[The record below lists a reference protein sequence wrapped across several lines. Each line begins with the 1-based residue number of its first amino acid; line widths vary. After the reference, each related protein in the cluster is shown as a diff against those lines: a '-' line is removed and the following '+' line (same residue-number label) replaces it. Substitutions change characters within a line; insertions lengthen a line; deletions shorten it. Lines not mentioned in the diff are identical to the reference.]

1 MGNVAIAFVESTIS
15 FSDYVAIKRQ
25 KRIEHK
31 RIRQLIPR
39 YLARLNNS
47 DVSITTLNLNSL
59 GVDIQILRLLS
70 SPLLSGTT
78 RVQSLYLEGNR
89 IDVEGAT
96 CIARILSRDTNLVDV
111 SLSHNPGKYLLGR
124 EHLLFIRYLFVIFN
138 DMSTTPSLLTSS
150 RLIYTLFEHALISYL
165 LNLNR

>member
-47 DVSITTLNLNSL
+47 DVSITTLNLNRL

-70 SPLLSGTT
+70 YPLLSGTT

-111 SLSHNPGKYLLGR
+111 SLSHNPGKYLLG
-124 EHLLFIRYLFVIFN
+124 EIFICILYTCLQWV
-138 DMSTTPSLLTSS
+138 SSSLLTSS
-150 RLIYTLFEHALISYL
+150 YLILHHPKQSKVWE
-165 LNLNR
+165 

>member
-15 FSDYVAIKRQ
+15 FSDYVTIKRQ

-47 DVSITTLNLNSL
+47 DVSITTLNLNRL

-78 RVQSLYLEGNR
+78 RVHSLYLEGNR

-111 SLSHNPGKYLLGR
+111 SLSHNPGKYLFWGR
-124 EHLLFIRYLFVIFN
+124 TLYTFLFAMRII
-138 DMSTTPSLLTSS
+138 
-150 RLIYTLFEHALISYL
+150 
-165 LNLNR
+165 

>member
-47 DVSITTLNLNSL
+47 DVSITTLNLNRL

-111 SLSHNPGKYLLGR
+111 SLSHNPGKYFWGEEEILC
-124 EHLLFIRYLFVIFN
+124 IC
-138 DMSTTPSLLTSS
+138 
-150 RLIYTLFEHALISYL
+150 YTCLQ
-165 LNLNR
+165 

>member
-47 DVSITTLNLNSL
+47 DVSITTLNLNRL

-111 SLSHNPGKYLLGR
+111 SLSHNPGT
-124 EHLLFIRYLFVIFN
+124 IDI
-138 DMSTTPSLLTSS
+138 
-150 RLIYTLFEHALISYL
+150 
-165 LNLNR
+165 

>member
-47 DVSITTLNLNSL
+47 DVSITTLNLNRL

-78 RVQSLYLEGNR
+78 RVRSLYLEGNR

-111 SLSHNPGKYLLGR
+111 SLSHNPGKYLCVYIYAFCN
-124 EHLLFIRYLFVIFN
+124 EYHMICLL
-138 DMSTTPSLLTSS
+138 LLLS
-150 RLIYTLFEHALISYL
+150 FF
-165 LNLNR
+165 

>member
-47 DVSITTLNLNSL
+47 DVSITTLNLNRL

-111 SLSHNPGKYLLGR
+111 SLSHNPGKYLLG
-124 EHLLFIRYLFVIFN
+124 EITLCIRYACL
-138 DMSTTPSLLTSS
+138 
-150 RLIYTLFEHALISYL
+150 
-165 LNLNR
+165 

>member
-47 DVSITTLNLNSL
+47 DVSITTLNLNRL

-111 SLSHNPGKYLLGR
+111 SLSHNPGKFGKGGERTLCAYAICNAYHVICLSASASN
-124 EHLLFIRYLFVIFN
+124 LF
-138 DMSTTPSLLTSS
+138 
-150 RLIYTLFEHALISYL
+150 
-165 LNLNR
+165 

>member
-47 DVSITTLNLNSL
+47 DVSITTLNLNRL

-111 SLSHNPGKYLLGR
+111 SLSHNPGKYIFWGRRTLCDTYVCLL
-124 EHLLFIRYLFVIFN
+124 LQ
-138 DMSTTPSLLTSS
+138 
-150 RLIYTLFEHALISYL
+150 
-165 LNLNR
+165 